1 MIVGVRLGRMIQAVD
16 AHADG
21 MPGRVI
27 TGGVGDVPGET
38 MLDKA
43 RYLERHRDDLRRLML
58 REPRGYPASCCNLV
72 LPSASPAADFG
83 YVIMEHVE
91 YPAMSGTNTICV
103 ATVLI
108 ETGMVTVT
116 EPVTTFTLEAPA
128 GLIEIRATV
137 DNGKATSVTFRNVPA
152 YAPHL
157 GVPVEIPGVGTVTA
171 DIAWGGMFYAIADA
185 SQFGVDLTPDQG
197 RDIVRLGEMLTLAA
211 REQYPVRHPVD
222 PSLAGVTISQLS
234 GPPRTAGNH
243 RRNAVTMSTG
253 QSSWDNPAS
262 FTGCIDRSPC
272 GTGTSARMAAM
283 YARGELALGAE
294 FRHESIIGTVF
305 TGRLVDTVQLGDVT
319 AVVPEITGH
328 AWITGFA
335 SYVVDPTDPFPTGF
349 TVGDIW
355 GG

>member
-1 MIVGVRLGRMIQAVD
+1 MRIGRMIQAVD

-21 MPGRVI
+21 LPGRVI
-27 TGGVGDVPGET
+27 TGGVSDVPGPT

-43 RYLERHRDDLRRLML
+43 RYLQEHHDDLRQLML
-58 REPRGYPASCCNLV
+58 REPRGYPGSCCNLV
-72 LPSASPAADFG
+72 LPSSNPAADYG

-91 YPAMSGTNTICV
+91 YPGMSGTNTICV
-103 ATVLI
+103 VTTLL
-108 ETGMVTVT
+108 ETGMLPMT
-116 EPVTTFTLEAPA
+116 EPVTDLVLEAPA

-137 DNGKATSVTFRNVPA
+137 EHGKATSITFRNVPA
-152 YAPHL
+152 FAAHL
-157 GVPVEIPGVGTVTA
+157 GVPVEIPAVGTVTA

-185 SQFGVDLTPDQG
+185 SQFGLELTPGEG
-197 RDIVRLGEMLTLAA
+197 RDIVRFGEMLTLAA
-211 REQYPVRHPVD
+211 SEQYPVRHPVD

-234 GPPRTAGNH
+234 GPPRSPGNH

-253 QSSWDNPAS
+253 KSSWDNPAS

-272 GTGTSARMAAM
+272 GTGTSARMATM
-283 YARGELALGAE
+283 HARGQLSIGEE
-294 FRHESIIGTVF
+294 FRHESVLGTVF
-305 TGRLVDTVQLGDVT
+305 IGRLVDTVQLGDVT

-328 AWITGFA
+328 GWITGFA

>member
-1 MIVGVRLGRMIQAVD
+1 MRLDRMIQAVD

-27 TGGVGDVPGET
+27 TGGVGDVPGQT

-43 RYLERHRDDLRRLML
+43 RYLHEHRDDLRRLML

-72 LPSASPAADFG
+72 LPSASPAADYG

-108 ETGMVTVT
+108 ETGMVEVT

-137 DNGKATSVTFRNVPA
+137 EHGKATSVTFRNVPA
-152 YAPHL
+152 FAAHL
-157 GVPVEIPGVGTVTA
+157 DVPVEIPGIGTVAA

-185 SQFGVDLTPDQG
+185 SQFGLSLTPDEG
-197 RDIVRLGEMLTLAA
+197 RDIVRSGEMLTLAA

-222 PSLAGVTISQLS
+222 ASLAGVTISQLS
-234 GPPRTAGNH
+234 GPPRSAANH

-253 QSSWDNPAS
+253 LSSWDKPSS

-283 YARGELALGAE
+283 YARGELGIGAD
-294 FRHESIIGTVF
+294 FRHESIIDTVF
-305 TGRLVDTVQLGDVT
+305 TGRLVETVRLGDVS

-335 SYVVDPTDPFPTGF
+335 SYVVDPTDPFPAGF

>member
-1 MIVGVRLGRMIQAVD
+1 MIQAVD
-16 AHADG
+16 VYADG

-27 TGGVGDVPGET
+27 TGGVGNVPGDT

-43 RYLERHRDDLRRLML
+43 RHLEQHADGLRKLML
-58 REPRGYPASCCNLV
+58 REPRGYPASCCNLL
-72 LPSASPAADFG
+72 LPSNNPAADYG

-91 YPAMSGTNTICV
+91 YPAMSGSNTICV

-108 ETGMVTVT
+108 ETGMVAVT

-128 GLIEIRATV
+128 GLIDIRATV
-137 DNGKATSVTFRNVPA
+137 ADGKATSITFRNVPA
-152 YAPHL
+152 FAVHL
-157 GVPVEIPGVGTVTA
+157 GVPVEIPSLGTVPV

-185 SQFGVDLTPDQG
+185 EQFGVELTPEAGADL
-197 RDIVRLGEMLTLAA
+197 VRIGEMLTLAT
-211 REQYPVRHPVD
+211 REQYPVRHPDD

-234 GPPRTAGNH
+234 GPAHSSRNH

-253 QSSWDNPAS
+253 SSSWDRPSS
-262 FTGCIDRSPC
+262 FTGSLDRSPC
-272 GTGTSARMAAM
+272 GTGTCARMAVLH
-283 YARGELALGAE
+283 ARGELAIGAE
-294 FRHESIIGTVF
+294 FRHESVLGTVF
-305 TGRLVDTVQLGDVT
+305 TGRLVDTVRLGDVT

-335 SYVVDPTDPFPTGF
+335 SYVVDPSDPFPTGF

-355 GG
+355 GA

>member
-1 MIVGVRLGRMIQAVD
+1 MRLARMIPAVD
-16 AHADG
+16 VHADG

-27 TGGVGDVPGET
+27 IGGVSDVPGQT

-43 RYLERHRDDLRRLML
+43 RYLEKHADNLRKLML
-58 REPRGYPASCCNLV
+58 REPRGYPGSCCNLV
-72 LPSASPAADFG
+72 LPSSDPAADFG

-108 ETGMVTVT
+108 ETGMVEVT

-128 GLIEIRATV
+128 GLIEIRATIG
-137 DNGKATSVTFRNVPA
+137 NGKATSITFRNVPA
-152 YAPHL
+152 FAAHL
-157 GVPVEIPGVGTVTA
+157 NVPVEIPGVGTVAA

-185 SQFGVDLTPDQG
+185 QQFGLDLTPGEG
-197 RDIVRLGEMLTLAA
+197 RDIVRFGKMLTLAA
-211 REQYPVRHPVD
+211 SEQYVVRHPLN

-234 GPPRTAGNH
+234 GPPQSPQNH

-253 QSSWDNPAS
+253 PSSWDNPSS

-272 GTGTSARMAAM
+272 GTGTSARMATM
-283 YARGELALGAE
+283 YARGELRIGNE
-294 FRHESIIGTVF
+294 FRHESVLGTVF
-305 TGRLVDTVQLGDVT
+305 TGRLVDTVQLGHVT

-335 SYVVDPTDPFPTGF
+335 SYVVDPTDPFPTRF

-355 GG
+355 SE

>member
-1 MIVGVRLGRMIQAVD
+1 MIQAVD

-27 TGGVGDVPGET
+27 TGGVGDVPGQT

-43 RYLERHRDDLRRLML
+43 RYLHEHRDDLRQLML

-72 LPSASPAADFG
+72 LPSADPAAEYG

-108 ETGMVTVT
+108 ETGMVEVT

-128 GLIEIRATV
+128 GLIGIRATV
-137 DNGKATSVTFRNVPA
+137 EAGKATSVTFRNVPA
-152 YAPHL
+152 FAAHL
-157 GVPVEIPGVGTVTA
+157 GVPVEMPGVGTVAA

-185 SQFGVDLTPDQG
+185 SRFGLDLTPDEG
-197 RDIVRLGEMLTLAA
+197 RDIVRFGEMLTLAA
-211 REQYPVRHPVD
+211 SEQYPVQHPLD
-222 PSLAGVTISQLS
+222 SSLAGVTISQLS
-234 GPPRTAGNH
+234 GPPKSPRNH
-243 RRNAVTMSTG
+243 RRNAVTMATG
-253 QSSWDNPAS
+253 PSSWDNPNS

-272 GTGTSARMAAM
+272 GTGTSARMATM
-283 YARGELALGAE
+283 HARGQLRVGAE
-294 FRHESIIGTVF
+294 FRHESIIDTVF
-305 TGRLVDTVQLGDVT
+305 TGRLVDTVKLGDVT

-335 SYVVDPTDPFPTGF
+335 SYVVDPTDPFATGF

-355 GG
+355 GGRWR

>member
-1 MIVGVRLGRMIQAVD
+1 MRIGRMIQAVD

-21 MPGRVI
+21 LPGRVI
-27 TGGVGDVPGET
+27 TGGVGDVPGLT

-43 RYLERHRDDLRRLML
+43 RYLQEYQDDLRKLML
-58 REPRGYPASCCNLV
+58 REPRGYPGSCCNLV
-72 LPSASPAADFG
+72 LPSSNPAADYG
-83 YVIMEHVE
+83 YVIMEQVE

-116 EPVTTFTLEAPA
+116 EPVTAFTLEAPA
-128 GLIEIRATV
+128 GLIEIRAAV
-137 DNGKATSVTFRNVPA
+137 DHGKATSITFRNVPA
-152 YAPHL
+152 FAAHL
-157 GVPVEIPGVGTVTA
+157 DVPVEIPAVGTVTA

-185 SQFGVDLTPDQG
+185 SQFGLELTPEEG
-197 RDIVRLGEMLTLAA
+197 RDIVRFGEMLTLAA
-211 REQYPVRHPVD
+211 SEQYPVRHPVD

-234 GPPRTAGNH
+234 APPRSPENH

-253 QSSWDNPAS
+253 KSSWDSPNS

-272 GTGTSARMAAM
+272 GTGTSARMATM
-283 YARGELALGAE
+283 HARGQLSIGAE
-294 FRHESIIGTVF
+294 FRHEGVLGTVF
-305 TGRLVDTVQLGDVT
+305 IGRLVDTVRLGDVT

-328 AWITGFA
+328 GWITGLA
-335 SYVVDPTDPFPTGF
+335 SYVVDPTDPFPAGF

>member
-1 MIVGVRLGRMIQAVD
+1 MRFDRMIPAVD
-16 AHADG
+16 VHADG
-21 MPGRVI
+21 LPGRVI
-27 TGGVGDVPGET
+27 TGGVGNVPGAT

-43 RYLERHRDDLRRLML
+43 RYLQEHADDLRRLML
-58 REPRGYPASCCNLV
+58 REPRGYPGSCCNVV
-72 LPSASPAADFG
+72 LPSNNPAAAFG

-103 ATVLI
+103 ATALI
-108 ETGMVTVT
+108 ETGMVEVT

-128 GLIEIRATV
+128 GLIEIRASV
-137 DNGKATSVTFRNVPA
+137 ENGKATSITFRNVPA
-152 YAPHL
+152 FAAHL
-157 GVPVEIPGVGTVTA
+157 GVPVEIPTVGTVDV

-185 SQFGVDLTPDQG
+185 AQFGLELTPDEG
-197 RDIVRLGEMLTLAA
+197 RDIVRLGEMLTLAT

-234 GPPRTAGNH
+234 GPPHSPLNH

-253 QSSWDNPAS
+253 TSSWDDPNS

-272 GTGTSARMAAM
+272 GTGTSARMAVM
-283 YARGELALGAE
+283 HARGELAIGAE
-294 FRHESIIGTVF
+294 FRHESVIDTVF
-305 TGRLVDTVQLGDVT
+305 TGRLVDTVTLGEVT

-328 AWITGFA
+328 GWITGFA
-335 SYVVDPTDPFPTGF
+335 NYVLDPTDPFPTGF

-355 GG
+355 GGSAG

>member
-1 MIVGVRLGRMIQAVD
+1 MRFDRMIQAVD
-16 AHADG
+16 VYADG
-21 MPGRVI
+21 MPGRVV

-43 RYLERHRDDLRRLML
+43 RYLEQHRDDLRKLML
-58 REPRGYPASCCNLV
+58 REPRGYPAACCNVL
-72 LPSASPAADFG
+72 LPSSNPAADYG

-91 YPAMSGTNTICV
+91 YPAMSGSNTICV

-108 ETGMVTVT
+108 ETGLVEVT

-137 DNGKATSVTFRNVPA
+137 EDGKATSITFRNVPA
-152 YAPHL
+152 FAAHL
-157 GVPVEIPGVGTVTA
+157 GVPVEIPSIGTVDV

-185 SQFGVDLTPDQG
+185 EQFGVDLVPEAGADL
-197 RDIVRLGEMLTLAA
+197 VRFGEMLTLAT
-211 REQYPVRHPVD
+211 REQYPVQHPTD

-234 GPPRTAGNH
+234 GPPHSPANH

-253 QSSWDNPAS
+253 SSSWDKPNS
-262 FTGCIDRSPC
+262 FTGSLDRSPC
-272 GTGTSARMAAM
+272 GTGTCARMAALH
-283 YARGELALGAE
+283 ARGALAIGEE
-294 FRHESIIGTVF
+294 FRHESVLGTVF
-305 TGRLVDTVQLGDVT
+305 TGRLVDTVQLGGVT

-335 SYVVDPTDPFPTGF
+335 NYVVDPTDPYPTGF
-349 TVGDIW
+349 VVGDIW

>member
-1 MIVGVRLGRMIQAVD
+1 MRLGRMIQAVD

-27 TGGVGDVPGET
+27 TGGVGDVPGQT

-43 RYLERHRDDLRRLML
+43 RYLHEHRDDLRRLML
-58 REPRGYPASCCNLV
+58 REPRGYPASCCNLI
-72 LPSASPAADFG
+72 LPSASPAADYG

-108 ETGMVTVT
+108 ETGMVEVT

-137 DNGKATSVTFRNVPA
+137 EHGKATSVTFRNVPA
-152 YAPHL
+152 FAAHL
-157 GVPVEIPGVGTVTA
+157 DVPVEIPGVGTVAA
-171 DIAWGGMFYAIADA
+171 DIAWGGMFYAIAGA
-185 SQFGVDLTPDQG
+185 SQFGLSLTPDEG
-197 RDIVRLGEMLTLAA
+197 RDIVRLGAMLTLAA
-211 REQYPVRHPVD
+211 SEQYPVRHPVD
-222 PSLAGVTISQLS
+222 ASLAGVTISQLS
-234 GPPRTAGNH
+234 GPPRSAANH

-253 QSSWDNPAS
+253 PSSWDRPGS

-283 YARGELALGAE
+283 YARGELGIGAD
-294 FRHESIIGTVF
+294 FRHESIIDTVF
-305 TGRLVDTVQLGDVT
+305 TGRLVETVRLGDVT

-335 SYVVDPTDPFPTGF
+335 SYVVDPTDPFPAGF

>member
-1 MIVGVRLGRMIQAVD
+1 MRLGRMIQAVD

-43 RYLERHRDDLRRLML
+43 RYLEEYRDDLRRLML

-108 ETGMVTVT
+108 ETGMVDVT

-137 DNGKATSVTFRNVPA
+137 ENGKATSVTFRNVPA
-152 YAPHL
+152 FAAHV

-185 SQFGVDLTPDQG
+185 SQFGVELVPGRG
-197 RDIVRLGEMLTLAA
+197 RDIVRFGRMLTLAA
-211 REQYPVRHPVD
+211 SEQYPVKHPAD

-234 GPPRTAGNH
+234 GPPRSPGNH

-253 QSSWDNPAS
+253 PASWDNPAS
-262 FTGCIDRSPC
+262 FTGSIDRSPC
-272 GTGTSARMAAM
+272 GTGTSARMAAL
-283 YARGELALGAE
+283 YARGELELRTE
-294 FRHESIIGTVF
+294 FRHESVTDTVF
-305 TGRLVDTVQLGDVT
+305 TGRLAGTVQLGDVT
-319 AVVPEITGH
+319 AVIPEITGH

-335 SYVVDPTDPFPTGF
+335 SYVVDPTDPFPAGF

-355 GG
+355 AG

>member
-1 MIVGVRLGRMIQAVD
+1 MIQAVD
-16 AHADG
+16 AHAGG

-27 TGGVGDVPGET
+27 TGGVGDVPGQT

-43 RYLERHRDDLRRLML
+43 RYLQEQRDDLRKLML
-58 REPRGYPASCCNLV
+58 NEPRGYPAACCNLV
-72 LPSASPAADFG
+72 LPSANPKADFG

-108 ETGMVTVT
+108 ETGMVEVT
-116 EPVTTFTLEAPA
+116 EPVTRFTLEAPA

-137 DNGKATSVTFRNVPA
+137 EQGKATSITFRNVPA
-152 YAPHL
+152 FAAHL
-157 GVPVEIPGVGTVTA
+157 GVPVEIPGVGTVAA
-171 DIAWGGMFYAIADA
+171 DIAWGGMFYAIAEA
-185 SQFGVDLTPDQG
+185 SQFGLELLPGEG
-197 RDIVRLGEMLTLAA
+197 RDIVRMGEMLTLAA
-211 REQYPVRHPVD
+211 REQYPVEHPLD
-222 PSLAGVTISQLS
+222 ASLAGVTISQLS
-234 GPPRTAGNH
+234 GPPRSPENH

-253 QSSWDNPAS
+253 MSSWDNPNS

-283 YARGELALGAE
+283 HARGQLSIGAE
-294 FRHESIIGTVF
+294 FRHESIIGSVF
-305 TGRLVDTVQLGDVT
+305 TGRLVDAVKLGEVT

-328 AWITGFA
+328 GWITGLA

-349 TVGDIW
+349 RLGDIW

>member
-1 MIVGVRLGRMIQAVD
+1 MIQAVD

-27 TGGVGDVPGET
+27 TGGVGDVPGQT

-43 RYLERHRDDLRRLML
+43 RYLHEHRDDLRRLML

-72 LPSASPAADFG
+72 LPSASPAADYG

-108 ETGMVTVT
+108 ETGMVEVT

-137 DNGKATSVTFRNVPA
+137 EHGKATSVTFRNVPA
-152 YAPHL
+152 FAAHL
-157 GVPVEIPGVGTVTA
+157 DVPLEIPGVGTVAA

-185 SQFGVDLTPDQG
+185 SQFGLRLTPDEG
-197 RDIVRLGEMLTLAA
+197 RDIVRFGAMLTLAA
-211 REQYPVRHPVD
+211 SEQYPVRHPVD

-234 GPPRTAGNH
+234 GPPSSPGNH

-253 QSSWDNPAS
+253 QSSWDRPAS

-283 YARGELALGAE
+283 HARGELGIGAE
-294 FRHESIIGTVF
+294 FRHESIIDTVF
-305 TGRLVDTVQLGDVT
+305 TGRLVETVRLGGVT

-335 SYVVDPTDPFPTGF
+335 SYVVDPTDPFPAGF

>member
-1 MIVGVRLGRMIQAVD
+1 MRLGRMIPAVD
-16 AHADG
+16 VHADG

-27 TGGVGDVPGET
+27 IGGVSDVPGET

-43 RYLERHRDDLRRLML
+43 RYLEERRDDLRKLML

-72 LPSASPAADFG
+72 LPSSNPAAEYG

-108 ETGMVTVT
+108 ETGMVNVT
-116 EPVTTFTLEAPA
+116 EPVTPFTLEPPA

-137 DNGKATSVTFRNVPA
+137 ENGKATSITFRNVPA
-152 YAPHL
+152 FAVHL
-157 GVPVEIPGVGTVTA
+157 SGPVEIPTVGTVVA

-185 SQFGVDLTPDQG
+185 KQFGLDLTPNEG
-197 RDIVRLGEMLTLAA
+197 RDIVRFGKMLTLAA
-211 REQYPVRHPVD
+211 SEQYLARHPLD
-222 PSLAGVTISQLS
+222 PSLAGVTISQLT
-234 GPPRTAGNH
+234 GPPRSPLNH
-243 RRNAVTMSTG
+243 GRNAVTMSTG
-253 QSSWDNPAS
+253 PSSWDNPQS

-272 GTGTSARMAAM
+272 GTGTSARMATM
-283 YARGELALGAE
+283 YARGELRIGE
-294 FRHESIIGTVF
+294 DFRHESIMGTVF

-319 AVVPEITGH
+319 AVIPEITGH
-328 AWITGFA
+328 AWITSFA
-335 SYVVDPTDPFPTGF
+335 NYVVDPTDPFPTGF